1 MSSALPDWVNRT
13 SCTFSEPPGSV
24 RVSFYCCCRGL
35 RRCAPSLLMQ
45 CYARSGAFLFL
56 ILSLYASAPS
66 CHQAGRLDSVLTT
79 WVYSV
84 EHNVVVQ
91 LPPVDLFDPRRGVQA
106 ASGQR

>member
-13 SCTFSEPPGSV
+13 SCTFSEPPG
-24 RVSFYCCCRGL
+24 CCRGL

-45 CYARSGAFLFL
+45 CYARSSAFLFL